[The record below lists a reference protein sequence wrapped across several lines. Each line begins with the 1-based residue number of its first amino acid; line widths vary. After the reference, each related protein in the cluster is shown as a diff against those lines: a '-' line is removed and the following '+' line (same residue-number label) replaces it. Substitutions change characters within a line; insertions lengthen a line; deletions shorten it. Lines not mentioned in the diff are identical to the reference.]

1 MSKLPRL
8 TYCMTIGLDAMSL
21 WISSFHTNNPSML
34 SRGELDVTGCR
45 RVLAILD
52 RHDIRSTFLVPG
64 HTALAYPDLIREIAG
79 QGHEFAYHGWMH
91 EDPRDFPKDEQRR
104 IIERGLEALD
114 HVAGIRPRGHV
125 APAWNMSVDTIDL
138 LDEFGFEF
146 DGSRMATDHLPVY
159 VRKGDTWTR
168 DAPFQ
173 FGTLTDIVG
182 LPVAW
187 IMDDVPMFEFAWGEI
202 PGLKAPSQA
211 EEMWMGEL
219 DYAVGNCPGGVFN
232 LTVHPQSIARGAR
245 IRVLERLLQH
255 AADHPDITFMKQ
267 SEYVDLWRAEHPREA
282 WRKQNPEL
290 AGDGSIRVLP
300 SMAKGGD

>member
-45 RVLAILD
+45 RVLDLLD
-52 RHDIRSTFLVPG
+52 RFDIKSTFLVPG
-64 HTALAYPDLIREIAG
+64 HTALAYPNLIKEIADR
-79 QGHEFAYHGWMH
+79 GHEFAYHGWMH
-91 EDPRDFPKDEQRR
+91 EDPRDFSKQDQRL

-114 HVAGIRPRGHV
+114 LVVGVRPRGHV
-125 APAWNMSVDTIDL
+125 APAWNMSVDTISL
-138 LDEFGFEF
+138 LEEFGFDF

-159 VRKGDTWTR
+159 IRSGDTWSKNG
-168 DAPFQ
+168 PFQ
-173 FGTLTDIVG
+173 FGKLTDIIG

-211 EEMWMGEL
+211 EEMWLGEL
-219 DYAVGNCPGGVFN
+219 DYALESCPGGVFN
-232 LTVHPQSIARGAR
+232 ITFHPQSIARGAR
-245 IRVLERLLQH
+245 IKVFERLLQN
-255 AADHPDITFMKQ
+255 ASERDGVTFLKQ
-267 SEYVDLWRAEHPREA
+267 SEYVDLWRAENPREQ
-282 WRKQNPEL
+282 WRSANPEL
-290 AGDGSIRVLP
+290 AGDGSIRELP
-300 SMAKGGD
+300 SMAGQA